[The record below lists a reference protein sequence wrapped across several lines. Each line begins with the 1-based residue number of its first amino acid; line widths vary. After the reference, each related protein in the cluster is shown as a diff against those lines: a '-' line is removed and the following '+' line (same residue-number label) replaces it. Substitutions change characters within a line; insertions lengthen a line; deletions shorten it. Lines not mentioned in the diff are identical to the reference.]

1 MFRMPRSP
9 VRITIVVVFNAFN
22 NESSAKADHEE
33 TLARL
38 IQITEERVCKHVATE
53 ASVMT
58 SIAQRVDPALKF
70 KASIE

>member
-1 MFRMPRSP
+1 MSRMPRSP
-9 VRITIVVVFNAFN
+9 VRISIVVVFHAPN
-22 NESSAKADHEE
+22 NESAARVEHEE